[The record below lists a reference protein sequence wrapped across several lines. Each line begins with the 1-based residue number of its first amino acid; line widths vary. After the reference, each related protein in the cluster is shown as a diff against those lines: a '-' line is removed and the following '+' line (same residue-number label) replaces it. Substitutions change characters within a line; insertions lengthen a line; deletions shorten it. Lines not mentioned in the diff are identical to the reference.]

1 MQVLIAQV
9 INGLSLGSIYVLLVT
24 GFNLLLLVAM
34 IIHFSYPQVVVFS
47 MYITWVVL
55 RLTGDNLVLGI
66 LAGVVSS
73 VALNL
78 VSAPL
83 FQKVM
88 AKRGE
93 VDINSTMVLSMGIG
107 MIITDVLSHSF
118 NQGLAIAFPESLSSD
133 APLIRIGVISVVS
146 GQVWSLAVGIVAVV
160 GFFLILYRTRA
171 GRAFRAIAED
181 PTGARLV
188 GIPILRTG
196 LYSYALSGILG
207 GIIAV
212 LLAML
217 LGSASPW
224 PRRAGGAQGPGR
236 VDHRRPGKPRG
247 RSRRGASPGGP
258 RSDRPGIR
266 FGLMVQRH
274 RFRHNARCHPGEAEG
289 SLRHE
294 AVREERCRFRCTTSC
309 PSPRSTSS

>member
-47 MYITWVVL
+47 MYVTWLVL
-55 RLTGDNLVLGI
+55 RATGNNILLGV
-66 LAGVVSS
+66 LAGVASS
-73 VALNL
+73 VVINL

-88 AKRGE
+88 AKRGS

-107 MIITDVLSHSF
+107 MIITDVLSHTF
-118 NQGLAIAFPESLSSD
+118 NQGLSIAFPDSLSSD
-133 APLIRIGVISVVS
+133 APLFRIGLISVVS
-146 GQVWSLAVGIVAVV
+146 GELWSLAIGIVAVA
-160 GFFLILYRTRA
+160 GFFFLLYRTRP

-181 PTGARLV
+181 PNGARLV

-196 LYSYALSGILG
+196 LYSYALSGVLG
-207 GIIAV
+207 GIIAI

-217 LGSASPW
+217 LGSASPGLGEQVAHKVLAVSIIAGLGNL
-224 PRRAGGAQGPGR
+224 AGGLVVGLLLGVLEAIVQGYISGSWSNAIAF
-236 VDHRRPGKPRG
+236 VIMLVVILVKPKG
-247 RSRRGASPGGP
+247 L
-258 RSDRPGIR
+258 
-266 FGLMVQRH
+266 FGTRL
-274 RFRHNARCHPGEAEG
+274 
-289 SLRHE
+289 
-294 AVREERCRFRCTTSC
+294 
-309 PSPRSTSS
+309 

>member
-1 MQVLIAQV
+1 MEVLIAQV

-55 RLTGDNLVLGI
+55 KASGDNLILGV
-66 LAGVVSS
+66 LAGISSS

-88 AKRGE
+88 QKRGE
-93 VDINSTMVLSMGIG
+93 VDINSTMVLSMAMG

-118 NQGLAIAFPESLSSD
+118 NNGLPIAFPESLSGS
-133 APLIRIGVISVVS
+133 APAFQLGLISVKT
-146 GQVWSLAVGIVAVV
+146 GQIWSLGVGIVAVSAF
-160 GFFLILYRTRA
+160 FFLLYRTRP

-181 PTGARLV
+181 PSGARLV
-188 GIPILRTG
+188 GIPIVRTG
-196 LYSYALSGILG
+196 LYSYALSGVLG
-207 GIIAV
+207 GLIAV

-217 LGSASPW
+217 LGSASPGLGEQVAHKVLAVSII
-224 PRRAGGAQGPGR
+224 AGLGNLVGGLVVGLLLGILEALVQGYISGSWSNAIAF
-236 VDHRRPGKPRG
+236 VIMLVVILVKPKG
-247 RSRRGASPGGP
+247 L
-258 RSDRPGIR
+258 
-266 FGLMVQRH
+266 FGMKL
-274 RFRHNARCHPGEAEG
+274 
-289 SLRHE
+289 
-294 AVREERCRFRCTTSC
+294 
-309 PSPRSTSS
+309 